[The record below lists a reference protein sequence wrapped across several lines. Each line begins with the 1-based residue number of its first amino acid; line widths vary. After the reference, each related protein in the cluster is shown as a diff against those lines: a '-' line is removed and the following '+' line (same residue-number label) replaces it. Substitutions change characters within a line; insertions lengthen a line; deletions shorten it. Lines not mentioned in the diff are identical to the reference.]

1 MRKWSELTPDDLRAA
16 GWRQMARA
24 EWTTD
29 FFCPPGGSG
38 LAFSFG
44 EAQLYEG
51 FARSQLTRDLRAKEQ
66 DHAHLQ
72 RIYAESRDY
81 VGTLERERDELVE
94 VSRRNGT
101 EIDRL
106 EAEAEALRR
115 QVGR

>member
-16 GWRQMARA
+16 GWRQTASA

-44 EAQLYEG
+44 QAQLYEG
-51 FARSQLTRDLRAKEQ
+51 FVRSRCVEPGLTADY
-66 DHAHLQ
+66 AHLR

-81 VGTLERERDELVE
+81 VATLTGERDELVE
-94 VSRRNGT
+94 TMRRNT
-101 EIDRL
+101 AEIDRL
-106 EAEAEALRR
+106 DAEVESLKR